1 MNVYDMKADG
11 GGKWVWFFT
20 KDKLV
25 IPLDSVDEAAFF
37 ETHKRIAVRRNT
49 DNVEKGSKQAL
60 ADCSNVSYS
69 GHPVFSER
77 SKQVFAPY
85 LEGLGEWIA
94 LDFDEAPYWLFWIT
108 NVVDALDESNSTVLR
123 FSDDPNR
130 VMRIAQYAFKPDI
143 VGKQFLFTLP
153 QRPGSNRL
161 VTDTVVD
168 LVRKHQLTGFM
179 FERLW
184 SSETGSTPSNLKDWE
199 KPRITGL
206 ETV

>member
-11 GGKWVWFFT
+11 SGQWVWFFT

-25 IPLDSVDEAAFF
+25 IPLDSADEAAFF
-37 ETHKRIAVRRNT
+37 KTHKRIAVRRNT
-49 DNVEKGSKQAL
+49 DTDGKGAKQKL
-60 ADCSNVSYS
+60 ADCANVSYS
-69 GHPVFSER
+69 GHPVFSAR
-77 SKQVFAPY
+77 CKQILAPF

-94 LDFDEAPYWLFWIT
+94 LDFEEAPYWLFWIT
-108 NVVDALDESNSTVLR
+108 HVVDALDEPKSTVLR
-123 FSDDPNR
+123 FSDDPSR

-143 VGKQFLFTLP
+143 VEKQFLFTLP

-161 VTDTVVD
+161 VTDAFVD

-184 SSETGSTPSNLKDWE
+184 SSETGATPSDLKDWE